1 VKNTSSAVELFVETG
16 SFSEELISFSS
27 AKSGLVS
34 KVVNPE
40 KNASVVICCSVVN
53 TFFEV
58 VFVVA
63 AAVGDFVEIVS
74 VVVDCVEISG
84 PVERVSVKVAFVAA
98 CVKTSVSASYSSCRN
113 NDM

>member
-1 VKNTSSAVELFVETG
+1 
-16 SFSEELISFSS
+16 
-27 AKSGLVS
+27 
-34 KVVNPE
+34 
-40 KNASVVICCSVVN
+40 
-53 TFFEV
+53 
-58 VFVVA
+58 
-63 AAVGDFVEIVS
+63 